1 MAPIIFAVRSALL
14 RAAPSR
20 NKRASSAAN
29 NPSVVIGITVA
40 VTCAVLAIGTVCFFI
55 WRKRTRA
62 AGIPEQSWERP
73 SELDAKPEWEYRKI
87 CELQESEEV
96 PPGYSASPQP
106 APYITTTLLEDDNS
120 LGCSDQRILVPFQKA
135 IQSHTRNLRRGG
147 IECSPTSRISRQQ
160 IRNGSITA
168 ARSDPSKEIECD
180 TPQQVFP
187 YYERTPL
194 ELPGVFESFSF

>member
-1 MAPIIFAVRSALL
+1 MAPINFAVRSAFLH
-14 RAAPSR
+14 AAPSR
-20 NKRASSAAN
+20 NRRASSATN

-40 VTCAVLAIGTVCFFI
+40 VTCAVLAIGTACFLI

-62 AGIPEQSWERP
+62 AKEPEQSWERP

-96 PPGYSASPQP
+96 PPGYSASPQL
-106 APYITTTLLEDDNS
+106 APYRATTLLEDNNS
-120 LGCSDQRILVPFQKA
+120 PGYPEQRILIPFQKA
-135 IQSHTRNLRRGG
+135 VQSRTRNLRRGG
-147 IECSPTSRISRQQ
+147 IERSPVSRISRQQ
-160 IRNGSITA
+160 IKNASTAA
-168 ARSDPSKEIECD
+168 ARSESSKEKECD
-180 TPQQVFP
+180 TPQEVFP